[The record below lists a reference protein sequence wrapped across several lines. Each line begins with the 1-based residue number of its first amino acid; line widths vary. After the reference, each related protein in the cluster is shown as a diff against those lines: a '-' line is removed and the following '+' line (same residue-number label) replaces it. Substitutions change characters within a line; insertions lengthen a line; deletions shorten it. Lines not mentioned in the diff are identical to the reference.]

1 MLSESI
7 SIERMKEMIET
18 VYSKDYSNSLYDA
31 LFVGAMVSGDES
43 GFLGARFMEFT
54 DDNGTVWLMESNT
67 YEPLIKEKRIYDIST
82 AKMLRGSSS
91 DLLRLEI
98 ESYLESEPDAR
109 LAVEVILVKQ
119 DGEWFLDS
127 PTY

>member
-1 MLSESI
+1 
-7 SIERMKEMIET
+7 
-18 VYSKDYSNSLYDA
+18 
-31 LFVGAMVSGDES
+31 
-43 GFLGARFMEFT
+43 
-54 DDNGTVWLMESNT
+54 
-67 YEPLIKEKRIYDIST
+67 
-82 AKMLRGSSS
+82 MLRGSSS